1 MRNSR
6 LKRIFSALLCAILL
20 LSFLAFPVS
29 AEIKISDTVLGEDTD
44 YIYGYYRKY
53 VHWSI
58 RKSSQ
63 TLTIFGNEGEEYD
76 ETIDSSFYYT
86 HHIAPFSEYI
96 RILEVDGKIRSIEEG
111 ALAGLPFERAEIA
124 NGLKRIEA
132 NAFADCKKME
142 KIVIPASVEY
152 IGRGAFEGC
161 DSLKSVFIFAEN
173 VVIDEGA
180 FPDTLDLKRVHFYGD
195 SIEIKGENEN
205 FSKLVE
211 SSQNDVILPV
221 ICAILLCSVIV
232 AAFVICKKKHL
243 ENNKKD
249 KAITP

>member
-96 RILEVDGKIRSIEEG
+96 KILEVEGKIRSIEQG
-111 ALAGLPFERAEIA
+111 ALAGLPFERAELG
-124 NGLKRIEA
+124 NGVKRIEA
-132 NAFADCKKME
+132 NAFANCKKME

-152 IGRGAFEGC
+152 IGCGAFEGC
-161 DSLKSVFIFAEN
+161 ESLKNVYIYAEN

-180 FPDTLDLKRVHFYGD
+180 FPDTLDLRRIHFYGD
-195 SIEIKGENEN
+195 NIEIKGGNES
-205 FSKLVE
+205 FSRLLE
-211 SSQNDVILPV
+211 TSQNDVILPM
-221 ICAILLCSVIV
+221 ICAILVCTAIV
-232 AAFVICKKKHL
+232 VAFVLCRKKHL

-249 KAITP
+249 KATTP